1 MHTLLRYN
9 PTDNLPLNCW
19 GNFHLASMVDFFKP
33 GMTASLLERIFVM
46 SQFISSVLYRIP
58 INSFMFPHR
67 NHLMPVAID
76 SSI

>member
-46 SQFISSVLYRIP
+46 SQFISSVLYIGLDAG
-58 INSFMFPHR
+58 SESLATFP
-67 NHLMPVAID
+67 
-76 SSI
+76 SEYQ